1 MEINSKI
8 CGLSRLVS
16 VSVILVLTLSA
27 ITSAQEKPIDKVN
40 IGSYRIKKRPLLI
53 FAPSD
58 KERDFADQVENL
70 KPYAEG
76 LLERDVIVLMIL
88 EVGTSRVENREMTPK
103 AAETLRKKM
112 KIKSGVFKVILIT
125 KGGAE
130 KFRTSAPITSES
142 LFAAIDSTDL
152 RKAEIEERRRKS
164 QKKP

>member
-1 MEINSKI
+1 MEINSTSY
-8 CGLSRLVS
+8 GLSRLVS
-16 VSVILVLTLSA
+16 FSAILVLTVSA
-27 ITSAQEKPIDKVN
+27 ITSAQEKPVDKVN

-58 KERDFADQVENL
+58 KERDFAEQVENL

-76 LLERDVIVLMIL
+76 LLERDVIVLVIL
-88 EVGTSRVENREMTPK
+88 EEGISRVENKDMTPK
-103 AAETLRKKM
+103 AAEALRKKM
-112 KIKSGVFKVILIT
+112 KIKSGEFKVILIT

-142 LFAAIDSTDL
+142 LFAAIDSMGL
-152 RKAEIEERRRKS
+152 RKAEIEEKQRKA